1 MCLSETSSSL
11 HMTAQNCAF
20 GRCGRKDWYQKTW
33 RKLLHEKKIEN
44 VARTG
49 RETRESEKKKKVIFQ
64 YSF

>member
-1 MCLSETSSSL
+1 M
-11 HMTAQNCAF
+11 
-20 GRCGRKDWYQKTW
+20 
-33 RKLLHEKKIEN
+33 KKIEY